1 MCQNVTTML
10 RSASTRRQPAC
21 ERTGAGRQG
30 KFPMAVL
37 ALLSALLSGPCAA
50 VAAPASGPAVALPE
64 PFGAGVFAVGL
75 LLLAIVRRR
84 RQRLH

>member
-1 MCQNVTTML
+1 
-10 RSASTRRQPAC
+10 
-21 ERTGAGRQG
+21 
-30 KFPMAVL
+30 MAVL